1 MKFIYS
7 ENFHTKYSLI
17 GKYIVNLSQ
26 NKIGEF
32 NKKDYDP
39 IFYGVIDIPSLEKLT
54 EAYKT
59 NPDEFRNL
67 TENPYSIDELLK
79 ETDGN
84 QFLLSVIGMETTN
97 LKTIKSLINYGNGQI
112 VSDMIYSNQTVQKS
126 LSLVDMIVKKYADD
140 NEVLSYFREPNVM
153 NNLPNSIINRLFD
166 IGSPDITYSLIAYDR
181 LSKKD
186 LEPLFDSDNLTILT
200 ALARFAKLNES
211 QREKFSHHPE
221 EDVWLAF
228 RRRDDLRLEEDKYL
242 WERIIE
248 SQREYE
254 AEMERQREIKR
265 QERLEWEKKIEME
278 LAAERQ
284 QAQQA
289 EAGIGKAQDI
299 KIEHIEPT
307 IFKP

>member
-112 VSDMIYSNQTVQKS
+112 VSDMIYSNQMVQRS

-186 LEPLFDSDNLTILT
+186 LEPLFESDNITVLT

-228 RRRDDLRLEEDKYL
+228 RRRDDLRPEEDKYL
-242 WERIIE
+242 WDRIIE

-284 QAQQA
+284 QA
-289 EAGIGKAQDI
+289 EAGIGKAEDS

>member
-1 MKFIYS
+1 MKF
-7 ENFHTKYSLI
+7 FHSDRTAASYTII
-17 GKYIVNLSQ
+17 GKYIINTNTHQICKFRDSADA
-26 NKIGEF
+26 I
-32 NKKDYDP
+32 DR
-39 IFYGVIDIPSLEKLT
+39 GVIDIPNLEKLT

-67 TENPYSIDELLK
+67 TERPFSIDELLK

-84 QFLLSVIGMETTN
+84 TFLLSVIGMETTN
-97 LKTIKSLINYGNGQI
+97 LKTLKSLVNYGNGEI
-112 VSDMIYSNQTVQKS
+112 VCNMIYSNQMVQKS
-126 LSLVDMIVKKYADD
+126 FSLVDMIVKKYADD
-140 NEVLSYFREPNVM
+140 NEVLSYFTEPNVM
-153 NNLPNSIINRLFD
+153 NNLPNSTINRLFD

-186 LEPLFDSDNLTILT
+186 LEPLFESDNIAILT

-228 RRRDDLRLEEDKYL
+228 RRRDDLRPEEDKYL
-242 WERIIE
+242 WDRIIE

-254 AEMERQREIKR
+254 AEIERQREIKR
-265 QERLEWEKKIEME
+265 QERLEWEKKVEME

-284 QAQQA
+284 QIQPV
-289 EAGIGKAQDI
+289 EAGIDKPEDS

-307 IFKP
+307 VFKP

>member
-1 MKFIYS
+1 MKFIHSDRTATSY
-7 ENFHTKYSLI
+7 TII
-17 GKYIVNLSQ
+17 GKYIVNVNTES
-26 NKIGEF
+26 IIEF
-32 NKKDYDP
+32 GNDIEPVY
-39 IFYGVIDIPSLEKLT
+39 YGIIDNPSLEKLT
-54 EAYKT
+54 EAYKA
-59 NPDEFRNL
+59 NPDEFKYIIKQ
-67 TENPYSIDELLK
+67 PYSIDELLK

-84 QFLLSVIGMETTN
+84 TFLLSIVGMESEN

-228 RRRDDLRLEEDKYL
+228 RRRDDLRPEEDKYL